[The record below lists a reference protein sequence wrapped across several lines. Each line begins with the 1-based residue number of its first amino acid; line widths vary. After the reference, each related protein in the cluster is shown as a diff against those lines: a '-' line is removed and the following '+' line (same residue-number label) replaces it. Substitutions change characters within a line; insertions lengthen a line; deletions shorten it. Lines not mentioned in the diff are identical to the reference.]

1 MYYLKTSYGLCL
13 QLGKKRFKKKME
25 ECTMLLNFYRYGAS
39 FFSFFKLLTAR
50 VTNTAVY
57 VITENTIEMLH
68 ADECMRQKLKRI
80 FYAMF

>member
-1 MYYLKTSYGLCL
+1 MAQVSFLFSNYLL
-13 QLGKKRFKKKME
+13 QETKSNK
-25 ECTMLLNFYRYGAS
+25 Y
-39 FFSFFKLLTAR
+39 
-50 VTNTAVY
+50 TAVY